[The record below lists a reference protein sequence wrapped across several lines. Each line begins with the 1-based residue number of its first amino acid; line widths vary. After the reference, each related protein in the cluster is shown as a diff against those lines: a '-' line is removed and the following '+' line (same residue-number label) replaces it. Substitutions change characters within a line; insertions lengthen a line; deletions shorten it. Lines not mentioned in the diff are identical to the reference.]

1 LIIAE
6 GSSCQAKQWRNRGIE
21 WDEEFLDKL
30 RNTHRTTETIEE
42 FRKMSKAEQLKVKD
56 VGGFV
61 FGKLKN
67 GIRKKGCVEARY
79 AVTYDSDDATP
90 NLMGDAEAL
99 GFTGCVYSTHQHTPE
114 KPRLRIIIPTSRAM
128 SEEEYEPIAR
138 KIAQDL
144 GIEQFDRISFRPT
157 QMMFYPSTSIDAE
170 YIFEEWSGKPL
181 NPDNVLARY
190 EEWRDVSQW
199 PTAANE
205 IELVQHD
212 IKKQADP
219 LEKKDLIG
227 AFCRAYSIED
237 AIETFLVGVYE
248 PCSMEGRYSYV
259 GGSTFGGVVTYKD
272 KFSYSHHASD
282 PASGRLCNA
291 YDLVRLHKFGELD
304 TEVEEGKPM
313 GKLPSFVAMLEFA
326 TKDPAVKR
334 QLAEERLH
342 QSQMEF
348 VDADWQEH
356 LDINKKGVV
365 LNTLKNLTII
375 LENDPNLKSIV
386 FNQLSDGMEI
396 KGDVPWKHPNK
407 WWRDADDAQLISYV
421 DKNYAGFSQRSF
433 NIAVTKVTD
442 DRSYHPIREYLMALP
457 DWDGM
462 KRLDTLFIE
471 YLGAK
476 DNEYVR
482 AVTRKVLTAAVARVF
497 EPGIKFD
504 WMLVLN
510 GPGGIG
516 KSTLINMLGGQWF
529 SDSLQ
534 LSDTH
539 NKTAAEKL
547 QGYWI
552 MEIGE
557 LSGMKR
563 TEQDALKQFISSQND
578 IYRASFGRRATP
590 HLRQCIFIGTTNSER
605 GYLRDTTGNRRFWPV
620 QVSTSNK
627 KPWNLTDEEITQ
639 IWAEAKVRYHSGETL
654 QLSEELERYAEQ
666 MQNEAMEVDDREGI
680 IEAYLNKL
688 LPDDWESKDIYERRN
703 YLIEYHNKG
712 SIIPKGNNPRTT
724 VSALEIWCEAFG
736 KNQGEIKRTD
746 SLEICA
752 MLRRIEGWES
762 KGKLQTSTL
771 YGRQK
776 VFEKVN
782 CERTEPIYI

>member
-1 LIIAE
+1 MIVAE
-6 GSSCQAKQWRNRGIE
+6 GSNCRAKRLRNRKIT
-21 WDEEFLDKL
+21 WEESLEKL
-30 RNTHRTTETIEE
+30 RDTHRTNETIAEY
-42 FRKMSKAEQLKVKD
+42 RKMSKDEQLKVKD
-56 VGGFV
+56 VGGRV
-61 FGKLKN
+61 FGKLRN
-67 GIRKKGCVEARY
+67 GIRKKGFVEARY
-79 AVTYDSDDATP
+79 AVTFDGDSARPTLIEDAK
-90 NLMGDAEAL
+90 AL
-99 GFTGCVYSTHQHTPE
+99 GYTGCYHTTHQHAPE
-114 KPRLRIIIPTSRAM
+114 KPRGRLIYPVSRAM
-128 SEEEYEPIAR
+128 TEEEYEPVAR
-138 KIAQDL
+138 MIAQDL
-144 GIEQFDRISFRPT
+144 GMEQFDNTTFEASRL
-157 QMMFYPSTSIDAE
+157 MFFPSTSIDGE
-170 YIFEEWSGKPL
+170 YIFEEWTGELL
-181 NPDNVLARY
+181 NPDTVLARY
-190 EEWRDVSQW
+190 EDWQDVSQW
-199 PTAANE
+199 PTTADE
-205 IELVQHD
+205 REMVQRD

-237 AIETFLVGVYE
+237 AIATFLVGVYE
-248 PCSMEGRYSYV
+248 PCSMEGRYSYI
-259 GGSTFGGVVTYKD
+259 GGSTFGGVVTYEG
-272 KFSYSHHASD
+272 KFAYSHHATD
-282 PASGRLCNA
+282 PVSGKLCNA
-291 YDLVRLHKFGELD
+291 FDLVRLHKFRHRD
-304 TEVEEGKPM
+304 EVAAEGTPV
-313 GKLPSFVAMLEFA
+313 GKLPSFVAMLEFVS
-326 TKDPAVKR
+326 KDSAVKR
-334 QLAEERLH
+334 QLAEERWQ
-342 QSQMEF
+342 QSQVEF
-348 VDADWQEH
+348 ADTDWQEH
-356 LDINKKGVV
+356 LDINSKGVV
-365 LNTLKNLTII
+365 LNTLKNLITI
-375 LENDPNLKSIV
+375 LENDPMLKNIV

-396 KGDVPWKHPNK
+396 KGDVPWKHPSK

-421 DKNYAGFSQRSF
+421 DRTHGVFSQRNY

-442 DRSYHPIREYLMALP
+442 DRSYHPIREYLMSLP
-457 DWDGM
+457 EWDGVG
-462 KRLDTLFIE
+462 RLDTLLIE
-471 YLGAK
+471 YLGAP
-476 DNEYVR
+476 DIEYVR
-482 AVTRKVLTAAVARVF
+482 SVTRKVFTAAVARVF

-516 KSTLINMLGGQWF
+516 KSTLINKLGGLWF

-620 QVSTSNK
+620 KVDVSDK
-627 KPWNLTDEEITQ
+627 KPWSMTDEEITQ
-639 IWAEAKVRYHSGETL
+639 IWAEAKVRYHCGETL
-654 QLSEELERYAEQ
+654 QLPEELEKYAEQ

-688 LPDDWESKDIYERRN
+688 MPVNWESLDVYERRN
-703 YLIEYHNKG
+703 YLSEYYNKG
-712 SIIPKGNNPRTT
+712 SIFPKGNNPRTT

-752 MLRRIEGWES
+752 MLRRIKGWES
-762 KGKLQTSTL
+762 KGKLQTTSL

-782 CERTEPIYI
+782 CERTEPINI